1 MSENPIAPTA
11 SIIIATYNRAQT
23 LLYAIRSV
31 RHSSFQDWELIIVG
45 DGCTDDTE
53 AAVQSVGDRRIRFVN
68 LPGNSGGQSAPNNAG
83 AEMARGRYVFFLNH
97 DDMYFPDH
105 LSHSITFLEATGAD
119 LIFSPV
125 VLLQRSG
132 RESGPPD
139 PLCDRIALD
148 GEGSGRFDPN
158 TFIIASSWAMRRE
171 TCSRVGQWLAP
182 ERTRLSPSQEWIF
195 RAWRTGQRIRYHP
208 HVSVLCIHA
217 GTRRLSYLRAGA
229 GSEHRRAWGWI
240 EGGDRLRAELMACIA
255 VQQGAALQ
263 EMARLHRARQGG
275 LFARVRNR
283 AVSLAAYIGVHPVA
297 LERRLRGEAKGAW
310 IAGVRAF
317 TLEPE
322 TLHPGELVVAGELAA
337 ERFLMSG
344 WHDGDGET
352 RWTSAAVAEIGFRVI
367 PSDTALGIEL
377 VGHPLRL
384 PEEVAFLINGSSAL
398 RHRFSALDE
407 AVTIP
412 IPPGTDTVLLAIA
425 VESPTSPVQLGW
437 SQDQRILGFRIRSLR
452 RVEQPRE
459 PVLGGPGAGD
469 S

>member
-1 MSENPIAPTA
+1 MSEIPIAPTA
-11 SIIIATYNRAQT
+11 SIIVATYNRAQT

-31 RHSSFQDWELIIVG
+31 RHSSFDDWELIIVG

-68 LPGNSGGQSAPNNAG
+68 LPDNSGGQSAPNNAG
-83 AEMARGRYVFFLNH
+83 VAMARGRYVFFLNH

-105 LSHSITFLEATGAD
+105 LSRSITFLEATGAD

-125 VLLQRSG
+125 VLLERSG
-132 RESGPPD
+132 RECGPPD
-139 PLCDRIALD
+139 PSCDRIALD
-148 GEGSGRFDPN
+148 GEGSGRFDPG

-171 TCSRVGQWLAP
+171 TCSRVGPWLAA

-217 GTRRLSYLRAGA
+217 GTRRLSYLRPGA

-240 EGGDRLRAELMACIA
+240 EGGDSLRAALLACIA
-255 VQQGAALQ
+255 VHQGATLRYL
-263 EMARLHRARQGG
+263 ARLHQARQSG
-275 LFARVRNR
+275 LFARLRNR
-283 AVSLAAYIGVHPVA
+283 AVSLAGYIGVHPVA

-310 IAGVRAF
+310 IAGIRAH

-322 TLHPGELVVAGELAA
+322 TLHPGESVNVGELTA
-337 ERFLMSG
+337 ERFLISG
-344 WHDGDGET
+344 WHDGDGDR
-352 RWTSAAVAEIGFRVI
+352 RWTSEAVAEIGFRVV

-377 VGHPLRL
+377 VGRPLRL
-384 PEEVAFLINGSSAL
+384 PEEVAFLINGSPAL
-398 RHRFSALDE
+398 RHRFSAPDE

-412 IPPGTDTVLLAIA
+412 IPPSADNVLLAIV
-425 VESPTSPVQLGW
+425 VESPTSPDRLGL
-437 SQDQRILGFRIRSLR
+437 SHDQRTLGFLVCSLR
-452 RVEQPRE
+452 LVGQPLA
-459 PVLGGPGAGD
+459 PVLGEPGAGEP
-469 S
+469 